1 MPYIIKVYYQSVMHW
16 PDGVI
21 FNHLLLTTMTWVFH
35 STESSDIYDTC
46 IWSAVTFCV
55 QKCIHI

>member
-46 IWSAVTFCV
+46 I
-55 QKCIHI
+55 